1 MAEPLTGASEYA
13 ISLATREE
21 IPELLGLQKAN
32 LGVHGGALSVR
43 LTSEWFECSL
53 EEMPIILARRSGR
66 LVGYLVSSS
75 RSATARLALPQAK
88 FRAYPTG
95 PEAYNSGPLCIARSE
110 RGRGLAGMLFCALR
124 EHLPG
129 REAVTFVRR
138 DNTASRNAHAKAG
151 FREVAQFAYDDVDY
165 VVMAC
170 SG

>member
-1 MAEPLTGASEYA
+1 MAETLTAPSEYA
-13 ISLATREE
+13 ISLATREQ
-21 IPELLGLQKAN
+21 IPDLLALQEAN
-32 LGVHGGALSVR
+32 LGVHGGTLSVR
-43 LTSEWFECSL
+43 LTSEWFQHSL

-75 RSATARLALPQAK
+75 RAATAHLALPQAK
-88 FRAYPTG
+88 FRAYPAG
-95 PEAYNSGPLCIARSE
+95 PDAYNSGPLCIAQNE
-110 RGRGLAGMLFCALR
+110 RGQGLAGMLFRALR
-124 EHLPG
+124 ECLPS

-170 SG
+170 PG